1 MRIVVDTN
9 IVFSAILN
17 ANSPISGILVQP
29 RSKLNFYTTQQLL
42 IEIESHRNKIKK
54 LSSYSDLELSSVIKF
69 VTSKVKFIRV
79 QLIPK
84 EIYQQAEILTSD
96 IDIDDTEFVALAEH
110 LKAKLWTGDKV
121 LIKGLGQKGW
131 NRFITTNE
139 LYNRAF
145 VGK

>member
-1 MRIVVDTN
+1 VKIVIDTN

-17 ANSPISGILVQP
+17 ANSRIASILLQP
-29 RSKLNFYTTQQLL
+29 QSKLTFYTTDQLL
-42 IEIESHRNKIKK
+42 TEIEKHRNKLKK
-54 LSSYSDLELSSVIKF
+54 LTSLSDVELSQLISITIRQIKF
-69 VTSKVKFIRV
+69 INA
-79 QLIPK
+79 QLIPG
-84 EIYQQAEILTSD
+84 EIYQTVKVLTET

-139 LYNRAF
+139 LF
-145 VGK
+145 DKLFTGG

>member
-1 MRIVVDTN
+1 MRVVVDTN

>member
-1 MRIVVDTN
+1 VRIVVDTN

>member
-1 MRIVVDTN
+1 MRIVADTN

-110 LKAKLWTGDKV
+110 LKAKLWTGD
-121 LIKGLGQKGW
+121 
-131 NRFITTNE
+131 NC
-139 LYNRAF
+139 
-145 VGK
+145 